1 MDKDVRERRR
11 ALRVRMAGNVYWES
25 RSSAGEC
32 CLVNI
37 SSRGAALEFP
47 LQQPLQIGTKLRLVT
62 KLAEEI
68 EWHLDPQAYVVRKT
82 LCAPDRYQIGV
93 EFSPSYWQ

>member
-25 RSSAGEC
+25 RTCAGEC

-37 SSRGAALEFP
+37 SSRGAALELP
-47 LQQPLQIGTKLRLVT
+47 LQQALPIGTKLRLVT

-68 EWHLDPQAYVVRKT
+68 EWHLDHQAHIVRT
-82 LCAPDRYQIGV
+82 TVCAPDRYRIGV
-93 EFSPSYWQ
+93 EFSASYGR